1 MNDRTSLP
9 PGTLELKPRRVLQCL
24 VGCGVVLGNSAAEP
38 PRPAGVTASS
48 PPVSEN
54 RRSREEPEEDKTQVS
69 GHCVPRTSRRSE
81 HKGSGSGQKRREQAV

>member
-9 PGTLELKPRRVLQCL
+9 PGTLALKPRRVLQCL

-54 RRSREEPEEDKTQVS
+54 RRSREEPEEDKTQVRVALS
-69 GHCVPRTSRRSE
+69 KHHVTRADSKDSQ
-81 HKGSGSGQKRREQAV
+81 H